1 MKMITPGSAVG
12 SVSYPGCGMIV
23 GKSDDGL
30 SAVFAYFTMGRSA
43 VCKNRVFCEDGDGV
57 RISVFKDDPTRAS
70 AAICYSPVLEFG
82 NMLIMGNG
90 SHVSDFQT
98 SLQSGEGFEYA
109 LSRYSFFSNNNDF
122 TPRLTSL
129 ITLNGSDFSLK
140 MSIVKPSDESGAGVS
155 RYIFGYENIQPG
167 AGYYIH
173 TFMRDECPLTPFTG
187 EPKQVSISGSIFDI
201 VADVWENLNHENK
214 VSLWVRTIDLSSRKH
229 MSRIINKNR

>member
-30 SAVFAYFTMGRSA
+30 SAVFAYFIMGRSA
-43 VCKNRVFCEDGDGV
+43 MCKNRVFCEDGDGI
-57 RISVFKDDPTRAS
+57 RISAFRETSMPTPAS
-70 AAICYSPVLEFG
+70 ICYSPVLEFG

-90 SHVSDFQT
+90 AHVSEMQAAI
-98 SLQSGEGFEYA
+98 QSGDSFERA
-109 LSRYSFFSNNNDF
+109 LSKYSFFSNNNDF

-129 ITLNGSDFSLK
+129 VTLNGSDFTFK
-140 MSIVKPSDESGAGVS
+140 TSIIKPSDANGVGVS
-155 RYIFGYENIQPG
+155 RYVFGYENIQPG
-167 AGYYIH
+167 TGYYVH
-173 TFMRDECPLTPFTG
+173 TFMRDESPLTAFTG

-201 VADVWENLNHENK
+201 VADVWENLNHDNK
-214 VSLWVRTIDLSSRKH
+214 VSLWVRTIDLSGLKV